1 MRRSD
6 REITC
11 LEEITDV
18 LDACQTIRLGL
29 HDDKYPYIVPL
40 SFGWEEADGRI
51 YIYFHC
57 AKEGKKVDLIAK
69 DNAVCVECDILN
81 RYVRTERGVT
91 ADYLSVICFGHAER
105 VTGEEAEHG
114 IKLLLSHC
122 GEAGSAKDCVLSG
135 LVAVYKITVDEVTG
149 KKRFK

>member
-6 REITC
+6 REITHFD
-11 LEEITDV
+11 EIIDV

-29 HDDKYPYIVPL
+29 HDEKYPYVVPL
-40 SFGWEEADGRI
+40 SFGWEVTGGRL

-57 AKEGKKVDLIAK
+57 AKEGKKADLIAEN
-69 DNAVCVECDILN
+69 NAVCFECDILN
-81 RYVRTERGVT
+81 RYVKTEKSVT
-91 ADYLSVICFGHAER
+91 ADYLSVIGFGYAER
-105 VTGEEAEHG
+105 VTGDDAEHG

-122 GEAGSAKDCVLSG
+122 GEEGSAKDCVLSD
-135 LVAVYKITVDEVTG
+135 LVAVYKITVEEITG